1 MSNRDIH
8 QQLSTSNRKTYE
20 KRRTMTPAPSNQ
32 PGGGTDGV
40 ASCLHSNNL
49 EEASGLNFPSRVP
62 EEICPMAKPMA
73 KKFIVTPRVRR
84 FVTLKE
90 YRRHKADSTQE
101 NDRGHFHVWTDST
114 ELTSSSSV
122 QPDRVEGVDEEIPQE
137 IPKINA
143 HTLDESDASF
153 EGSDSDL

>member
-1 MSNRDIH
+1 
-8 QQLSTSNRKTYE
+8 
-20 KRRTMTPAPSNQ
+20 
-32 PGGGTDGV
+32 
-40 ASCLHSNNL
+40 
-49 EEASGLNFPSRVP
+49 
-62 EEICPMAKPMA
+62 MA
-73 KKFIVTPRVRR
+73 KKLVVTPRVRR

-90 YRRHKADSTQE
+90 YRRHKA
-101 NDRGHFHVWTDST
+101 DST